1 MNIDVSKSDVFK
13 LLEKKLKP
21 NDLSASIC
29 KLIEKEGNIKL
40 KDKISDSLLN
50 DIKKKLI
57 PLFKCVKQLH
67 GEDLRKFRQII
78 KFQYVRFI
86 VNPCDLTGKLF
97 DYLSDN
103 LDSTKKENERLH
115 QKINLIQ
122 HEMKILSYELGTRE
136 SDITILND
144 KIDLLKKELLFYKNQ
159 NKIPLETQANKK
171 ICVETTKDNQSKN
184 ASDNQLKQQSNKII
198 LLQPQLKQNHDT
210 NLFQQQKSNGI
221 VCFQQPQN
229 QPNGMILMQPS
240 QQNQWNPGGM
250 LLLQPQPQQLNKM
263 VLLPPPQIQ
272 KQPNGIII
280 LQPQHQQQQQSNRMI
295 LLNSQQENNIVVL
308 NPQKNLLPRAY
319 PSQVINQQ
327 NKLGLIQAPVN
338 NIARQEINLNK
349 SIEKINSTTSIV
361 KKKDENPIISDE
373 AKVTNEKISL
383 KRPFDQTQEA
393 SERNKEEAN
402 KAEETKFKM
411 SIIFNPGFC
420 RKKFFQLSLK
430 HRKTRRDE
438 IREAF
443 LVYFEEFLFK
453 LGLCFNKIIIVPV
466 RSKLL
471 ILNIFLFLTDF
482 IL

>member
-1 MNIDVSKSDVFK
+1 MNIDVSKADIFK

-57 PLFKCVKQLH
+57 PLFKCVKQLY
-67 GEDLRKFRQII
+67 GENLKKFRQII

-86 VNPCDLTGKLF
+86 VNSCDLTGKLF

-115 QKINLIQ
+115 HKINLIQ

-144 KIDLLKKELLFYKNQ
+144 KIALLKKELLFYKNQ

-184 ASDNQLKQQSNKII
+184 ASDNQLKQKPNEII
-198 LLQPQLKQNHDT
+198 LLQPQLKQNPDS
-210 NLFQQQKSNGI
+210 NLFQQQKSTGI

-229 QPNGMILMQPS
+229 QPNGMIIMQPS
-240 QQNQWNPGGM
+240 QQNQWNSGGM
-250 LLLQPQPQQLNKM
+250 LLVQPQPQQLNKM
-263 VLLPPPQIQ
+263 VLFPQPQIQ

-280 LQPQHQQQQQSNRMI
+280 LQPQQQQQQQQQQQANRMI
-295 LLNSQQENNIVVL
+295 LLNSQQQNNIVVVK
-308 NPQKNLLPRAY
+308 PQKNLLPRTC
-319 PSQVINQQ
+319 PSQMINQQ

-349 SIEKINSTTSIV
+349 SIEKINYTTSIV
-361 KKKDENPIISDE
+361 KKKDENPIICDE
-373 AKVTNEKISL
+373 VKETNERISL
-383 KRPFDQTQEA
+383 KRPFDQTQEP
-393 SERNKEEAN
+393 SERNKEEAS

-430 HRKTRRDE
+430 HRKTRTDE

-466 RSKLL
+466 CYK
-471 ILNIFLFLTDF
+471 
-482 IL
+482 